1 MIDFCS
7 GSEYNKLEKMMDEL
21 DDYYEPLLYKAS
33 REQEPREF
41 LVGEQVA
48 AVWPTDNLWYRGR
61 VLGSMGGKWQVFYMD
76 YGDTRYVEEPYIM
89 PLDRNFC
96 VLPAQAIRAHLSGQL
111 ILSYSLSLH

>member
-1 MIDFCS
+1 
-7 GSEYNKLEKMMDEL
+7 MDEL
-21 DDYYEPLLYKAS
+21 DDHYEPLLYKAS
-33 REQEPREF
+33 KEQKEPRVF
-41 LVGEQVA
+41 TVGEQVA
-48 AVWPTDNLWYRGR
+48 AIWPTDNLWYRGR
-61 VLGSMGGKWQVFYMD
+61 VLGSKGGRWEVFYMD